1 MRYHGHTLVSSGQ
14 GALVHRMC
22 CSTSWMQLRAG
33 VRPVSS
39 EALRAKP
46 QFQTPSELC
55 CSNFYRD
62 GTGRSGEAHRVGEHI
77 GLPE

>member
-1 MRYHGHTLVSSGQ
+1 
-14 GALVHRMC
+14 
-22 CSTSWMQLRAG
+22 MQLRAG